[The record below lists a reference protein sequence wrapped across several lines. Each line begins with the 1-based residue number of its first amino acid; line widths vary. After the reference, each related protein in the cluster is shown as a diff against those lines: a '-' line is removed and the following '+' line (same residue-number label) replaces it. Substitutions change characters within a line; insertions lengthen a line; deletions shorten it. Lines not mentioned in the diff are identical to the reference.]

1 MDLFYRFLI
10 YVHVLSAAVSI
21 GPFFALLPIVH
32 RLRQSRNGEL
42 SAYLNTIRFIVR
54 LTMHAGHV
62 LVISGILL
70 IILGPWTWATPW
82 IVMTILIM
90 VASLAFLARAFSPKL
105 RNFSDPHS
113 DKEKLTFQLKRSLW
127 TYIIILLAMLWFM
140 VVKPNL
146 W

>member
-1 MDLFYRFLI
+1 MEFFYRFLI

-32 RLRQSRNGEL
+32 RLHQARNGEL
-42 SAYLNTIRFIVR
+42 SAYLNTFQFIVR
-54 LTMHAGHV
+54 LTKHAGHV

-70 IILGPWTWATPW
+70 IVLGPWTWGTPW

-90 VASLAFLARAFSPKL
+90 VASLVFLARAFSPKL
-105 RNFSDPHS
+105 RNFSDHHPN
-113 DKEKLTFQLKRSLW
+113 KEELAFQLKRSLW
-127 TYIIILLAMLWFM
+127 IYIIILLAMLWFM
-140 VVKPNL
+140 IVKPNL